1 MKSKRQRG
9 QSVPLVDEQEV
20 FIKQIGERLRHL
32 RKEKKYSS
40 YEDFANTHEI
50 DRSQYG
56 KYERGVDMQVT
67 TLKRILT
74 ALKVTPK
81 EFFAKGFDS

>member
-1 MKSKRQRG
+1 M
-9 QSVPLVDEQEV
+9 PPVDEQKE
-20 FIKQIGERLRHL
+20 FLKQVGARLRHF
-32 RKEKKYSS
+32 RKDRGHSS
-40 YEDFANTHEI
+40 YEDFASTHEI

-56 KYERGVDMQVT
+56 KYEQGVDMQFT

-74 ALKVTPK
+74 ALDVTPK